1 MDEQYQENISISKN
15 LITLWKFISRRR
27 KKELFFLLLLTKFS
41 GILEIFT
48 LTSIIPFLNVL
59 INPENLLQNRLIIN
73 LGLSTEKQLFIIFP
87 LLFGSL
93 ALIASLTRILNLWFN
108 GRVSAKIGTEFS
120 IRSFKNIL
128 CQDYEYHLNQKS
140 NEVINSLSI
149 EMSRIPDLINSIL
162 RLITASILLI
172 SLLIGLLLINWQAT
186 LSSGIILGLIYLYI
200 LYFCK
205 ERLNQNGKRIANRN
219 DLQLKYIQEGLG
231 SIKEIILNQTY
242 NIYIN
247 NYKKNDLPLKL
258 AQVENKFLAIV
269 PRFLI
274 EGILLFI
281 VSIYV
286 LYLINFTSQGISN
299 NFPIIGA
306 LVLGGSKIFP
316 LFQMIYASL
325 AAIQVQRTSLN
336 RIVKY
341 LQLQDSIFDLNKRFN
356 SRFNNDVTF
365 KNVNFK
371 YKNNGKNVLKNISF
385 TISKGE
391 KIGIFGTT
399 GSGKS
404 TLLDLFMGL
413 NKPSKGNIFVDGYDI
428 NDKKNISKL
437 KSWHQSIS
445 HVPQKM
451 YFTSATIAEN
461 IAFGVPKKEINMER
475 IHTVS
480 ELAKISEFI
489 ESSPLGYD
497 SLIGERGVNLSGGQ
511 LQRIAIARALYRSPK
526 VLILDEITSALDTQ
540 TEKEVLSSI
549 RTLDKSITI
558 IVIAHRKST
567 LKNCDKIIQ
576 IENGQIQKTFL
587 NSEFK
592 EYEINN

>member
-247 NYKKNDLPLKL
+247 NYRKNDLPLKL

-341 LQLQDSIFDLNKRFN
+341 LQLQDSTFDLNKRFN
-356 SRFNNDVTF
+356 SKFNNDITF

-371 YKNNGKNVLKNISF
+371 YKNNSKNVLKNISF
-385 TISKGE
+385 TIRKGE

-451 YFTSATIAEN
+451 YFTNATIAEN

>member
-247 NYKKNDLPLKL
+247 NYRKNDLPLKL

-281 VSIYV
+281 ISIYV

-341 LQLQDSIFDLNKRFN
+341 LQLQDSTFDLNKRFN
-356 SRFNNDVTF
+356 SKFNNDITF

-451 YFTSATIAEN
+451 YFTNATIAEN

>member
-1 MDEQYQENISISKN
+1 
-15 LITLWKFISRRR
+15 
-27 KKELFFLLLLTKFS
+27 
-41 GILEIFT
+41 IL
-48 LTSIIPFLNVL
+48 
-59 INPENLLQNRLIIN
+59 
-73 LGLSTEKQLFIIFP
+73 K
-87 LLFGSL
+87 
-93 ALIASLTRILNLWFN
+93 
-108 GRVSAKIGTEFS
+108 
-120 IRSFKNIL
+120 
-128 CQDYEYHLNQKS
+128 
-140 NEVINSLSI
+140 
-149 EMSRIPDLINSIL
+149 
-162 RLITASILLI
+162 LITASILLI

-200 LYFCK
+200 LYLCK

-247 NYKKNDLPLKL
+247 NYRKNDLPLKL

-281 VSIYV
+281 ISIYV

-385 TISKGE
+385 TIRKGE

-475 IHTVS
+475 IH
-480 ELAKISEFI
+480 
-489 ESSPLGYD
+489 
-497 SLIGERGVNLSGGQ
+497 
-511 LQRIAIARALYRSPK
+511 
-526 VLILDEITSALDTQ
+526 
-540 TEKEVLSSI
+540 
-549 RTLDKSITI
+549 
-558 IVIAHRKST
+558 
-567 LKNCDKIIQ
+567 
-576 IENGQIQKTFL
+576 
-587 NSEFK
+587 
-592 EYEINN
+592 